1 VNFQNIRH
9 RMNSEEA
16 KILAAV
22 RKEPQSTNELSMVLN
37 IGKYTMR
44 GHIQKLLGAGR
55 IERETAISN
64 YGGRPHPVRTGRYRA
79 IAQSGPRELKCTEP
93 LAVSA

>member
-1 VNFQNIRH
+1 MNFQNIRH

-16 KILAAV
+16 KILAAI

-37 IGKYTMR
+37 MEKYTTQ

-55 IERETAISN
+55 IEREAAISN
-64 YGGRPHPVRTGRYRA
+64 YGGKPHPVRTGRYRA
-79 IAQSGPRELKCTEP
+79 IVRADRHEPERTEAQ
-93 LAVSA
+93 AVSA